1 MNNYKTTIDFWRE
14 WDRKTAIRIAIQ
26 DFHIHPFDIKYKD
39 FTSRAGSYQ
48 YRLQIAFI
56 NKEQFSRFIYKIIA
70 HNIDLTDIKIRKG
83 A

>member
-14 WDRKTAIRIAIQ
+14 WDRAAAIRIAIQ
-26 DFHIHPFDIKYKD
+26 EFDIHPFDIKYKNFSSGTHD
-39 FTSRAGSYQ
+39 YQ

-56 NKEQFSRFIYKIIA
+56 NKEYFSRFIYKLID